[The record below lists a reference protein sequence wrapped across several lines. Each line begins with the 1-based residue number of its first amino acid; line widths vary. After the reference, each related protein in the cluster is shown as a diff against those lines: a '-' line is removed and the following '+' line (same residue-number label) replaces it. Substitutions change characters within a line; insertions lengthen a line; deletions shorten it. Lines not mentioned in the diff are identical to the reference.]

1 MLARSPNLLS
11 LPQCEFSLMC
21 YKLYIMNLTTAEK
34 TVIGTIVFL
43 MFVLLAQLGLQFYIS
58 QANIDLR
65 RLFSPP
71 ASTVT
76 TTSDSS
82 QDYTD
87 DSAVEDTMPTE
98 AEEVSAK
105 RPRSPWVGW
114 SIIIGSSLLLI
125 TAVGI
130 KFFSA

>member
-1 MLARSPNLLS
+1 
-11 LPQCEFSLMC
+11 
-21 YKLYIMNLTTAEK
+21 MNLTTAEK

-82 QDYTD
+82 QNYTD

-130 KFFSA
+130 KFFSS